1 MPAIVTTDD
10 EVTEPDW
17 RAARRR
23 RRRNADMIDA
33 FLAGVLTGVLISL
46 LVFVVTLRTQAAP
59 EPAPAPPVTRYAAK

>member
-23 RRRNADMIDA
+23 RGRNADLIDA
-33 FLAGVLTGVLISL
+33 FLAGVLTGVLLAL
-46 LVFVVTLRTQAAP
+46 LVLVVTLRARAAP
-59 EPAPAPPVTRYAAK
+59 DRPPPPVTQYAAK